1 MRPTL
6 QLTALL
12 LVSASLMA
20 CSGRAA
26 AILPPEENTVKP
38 TAVTPQNATFSVAR
52 GATVTVGLKSAGGG
66 GYEWHLVEGFDSRV
80 VRLKG
85 QRRGEVPP
93 GNLVGAFADEIYD
106 FEATG
111 AGQTTL
117 VFAQYRDWE
126 GPTRAVETLR
136 YPVTVK

>member
-1 MRPTL
+1 MSELANCRFWVTLDAADAYLPAPQAALVPT
-6 QLTALL
+6 
-12 LVSASLMA
+12 MA
-20 CSGRAA
+20 EYCE
-26 AILPPEENTVKP
+26 LYTV
-38 TAVTPQNATFSVAR
+38 
-52 GATVTVGLKSAGGG
+52 
-66 GYEWHLVEGFDSRV
+66 YEWHLVEGFDSRV

-93 GNLVGAFADEIYD
+93 GNLVGAVADEIYD
-106 FEATG
+106 FEAAG